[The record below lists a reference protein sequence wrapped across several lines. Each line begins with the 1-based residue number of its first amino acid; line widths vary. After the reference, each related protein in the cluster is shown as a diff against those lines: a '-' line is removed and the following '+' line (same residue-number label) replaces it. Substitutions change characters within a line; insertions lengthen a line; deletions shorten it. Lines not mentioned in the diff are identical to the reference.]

1 MVGQY
6 LPQTNEKC
14 YSVLQCPMCASLF
27 PPSKHSHGGKH
38 LQRKTPQ
45 FYSSLILSPF
55 LPKQL
60 PHTLILSLPPC
71 PLGQCRAKSGGY
83 RPSPP
88 DSSGILPL
96 APPPPQA
103 PSQLPLVSPAP
114 RSGIAAPPPSSIRAA
129 RAPQRPVVELGSPPR
144 PMTCCIPHPSAS
156 APHSSTT
163 GTGGRPGR
171 ARQRP
176 VRQASGM
183 AAIPHAA
190 FLSSIIP
197 WRGGQRSCRTIA
209 WRMAHFDLT

>member
-1 MVGQY
+1 MW
-6 LPQTNEKC
+6 PATWC
-14 YSVLQCPMCASLF
+14 Y
-27 PPSKHSHGGKH
+27 GGKH

-55 LPKQL
+55 LPKQH

-103 PSQLPLVSPAP
+103 PSQFPLVSPAP
-114 RSGIAAPPPSSIRAA
+114 RSGIAASPPSAIRAT
-129 RAPQRPVVELGSPPR
+129 RAPQRHVVELGSPPC
-144 PMTCCIPHPSAS
+144 PMTCCIPHPSAL

-163 GTGGRPGR
+163 GAGGCPGR
-171 ARQRP
+171 ARQCP
-176 VRQASGM
+176 LRQASGM
-183 AAIPHAA
+183 VAIPHAA

-197 WRGGQRSCRTIA
+197 WRGDQRSRRTIA
-209 WRMAHFDLT
+209 WRMAHLDLT